1 VTRIR
6 KRRLPTLLLAV
17 SVVWLAATIAILPGS
32 RAASPT
38 APVALLDPIA
48 AVLKGTVTLTAT
60 VTPSTGRTVSS
71 VVFER
76 SPAGTGQWSTLATV
90 ATAPYSATLD
100 TTSLTN
106 GAYDFRVTATDSAG
120 ESGTSPTLTST
131 VNNPSPPPTVTLTD
145 PGQRLHG
152 VATLVAT
159 ASAAAGH
166 SIVSV
171 EFAYS
176 PAGSVNWTSIGVATQ
191 PPYQRAFDTTQLPD
205 GPYDFRATATD
216 DQGLAAV
223 DTATDRLIANTP
235 ETVQLNDPGAVLHGT
250 ATLNALISVDTTSAV
265 TTEFQLSPS
274 GKRSW
279 SPVASVDVTPRGRLV
294 STPVTGSFNTTSLP
308 DGPVD
313 LRAVTTNTDAGTVVY
328 SPVLK
333 SRIDNTAPTVTLS
346 PIAPSV
352 SGRVTLRATAD
363 DGATGSGV
371 AQVRFEWSTP
381 GSTVWTPI
389 GFDGTSPYS
398 TTWDTTQ
405 RPNGSYVVR
414 ARAID
419 EAQNES
425 SATSSP
431 FEISNAPQPQAPL
444 PSIRTLAAPAHGLTL
459 LGAVAGSPEHEA
471 WAYGFTSAAPA
482 EVDGHRL
489 PYTSPG
495 NQFVLLR
502 YGDSSGWRIEDVLRG
517 ADGQSP
523 FPLLPADQSA
533 ASGLLVRGAMAATG
547 EGWLWVKE
555 SSTRPGAADVYGLFH
570 RAAGASHFVLDASA
584 TAALGARLL
593 DPPVGG
599 ANAFSAIRLGAAADG
614 TPFGVLLSPAQAPT
628 SVNATSA
635 NGAPVTVQGRLQF
648 ATLDGTTW
656 TSRTAEVP
664 SNYAA
669 SPGEQLSLNG
679 ADLATAGTGWAIFSA
694 TSVNGSSKEPLLLS
708 RFTATGWTT
717 VSTEVDALDLR
728 GAAFASGSAVVPTGL
743 YARGGE
749 VWIGALVNLPGGQS
763 PVVVRYD
770 GANGG
775 TLDAWCGL
783 TVLLTSA
790 GCTGILDADHQA
802 AVPDASF
809 DTAGGELAL
818 ALDNGFVDVFT
829 GDDWRRVAAPGFSA
843 GGSSAFGDPT
853 TGWLAGPT
861 AFGRW
866 SLDKTTAL
874 VPWPQANRNPIVAIA
889 QPPGSD
895 GSATSP
901 GAISVGL
908 GGAALKF
915 DPGSGW
921 LVTPLPPRAS
931 HVNLLGVAFA
941 DPTHAVAVGQF
952 GTILRWDGT
961 TWTEDPQTLSI
972 TTNQLNAVAFGAD
985 GTGYAVGTFGTI
997 LRYDGSSWST
1007 EEPPAE
1013 DSGVDIT
1020 SVTVAGGD
1028 VFAVAG
1034 GNLIERSS
1042 DGTWHRIDPSLL
1054 PSDPAPASGDLT
1066 LVSGLPDGGVVAAGQ
1081 SILINRAGPGQ
1092 PFEYAPQPIEGTAVA
1107 LAATRDQSGALRSFV
1122 SIAPATNASSGVQDA
1137 GFPPGDGELIRQT
1150 PDGGWQ
1156 DLSEAQY
1163 PGGAL
1168 PADGMVKV
1176 DPVLAIAAS
1185 PDGGGAWAVGGY
1197 AGTPDSADR
1206 GSNAILSARPTGWL
1220 TSSIWRFDTGTQVQP
1235 PSIQSGN
1242 VTIPAQQGTVSFAF
1256 FSSAL
1261 CRASCASALDAQPD
1275 VNLTGAATQIAQFAK
1290 QPGGPAFAVLGGNA
1304 RGPIDADAYAAGNGA
1319 ADLARL
1325 PDLLAPLGSLPL
1337 FAAYG
1342 PLDAVPTL
1350 QNPAQA
1356 WDDAFSASPAPFGSA
1371 PAPTGIAPVASG
1383 EPDGNIHR
1391 YYAFDATQNGGTLR
1405 VVVLDNSAGSLE
1417 GTSPGQTA
1425 WLQTQLADARSK
1437 SLPVVVVAALP
1448 LRSNRATDGND
1459 VAAMLANAGV
1469 LAVFTTNSPF
1479 QLNEKYLVPDNAPAG
1494 APQIP
1499 EYEGAS
1505 LGYQDPSNNGVAWY
1519 DVSVDTAS
1527 RQVHVDAIPVV
1538 DSLALKPL
1546 QGLTVNRSFTLQFQ
1560 AIARRPV
1567 GSLATTTSNDSFPGF
1582 DDYVEIPAPD
1592 CGGRPCIQPSFRFSS
1607 SDPTIGDFV
1616 VPSGPGSRFPQ
1627 VDSSGHTTSSSTS
1640 GLFCAYNTG
1649 TTTVS
1654 ITTGLS
1660 TYSLPVTVES
1670 GGFGPPCGTVFRPG
1684 VNPIVHVQQQSSNA
1698 NATPPPPPPAPAPV
1712 ATELPLPTFVPPPPP
1727 PAPAPLP
1734 PTVIAP
1740 PAVHAPPPAPAPAPA
1755 PAPVPAPAPP
1765 APAPAAPPARVPVPE
1780 PQPFSPVAVVPPPVP
1795 PVQPVPP
1802 GGAVAQAPSAAPRK
1816 EKARKHASQ
1825 SAFTIRPAGADA
1837 ATWFFAA
1844 TGGSAV
1850 LVVAVLGWAVR
1861 PGRKSVP
1868 APVARGI
1875 DSGLR
1880 PRPRR

>member
-6 KRRLPTLLLAV
+6 TRRLPTLLLAV
-17 SVVWLAATIAILPGS
+17 GLVWLAATIAILPGS
-32 RAASPT
+32 RADTGT
-38 APVALLDPIA
+38 APVAQLDALA

-76 SPAGTGQWSTLATV
+76 SPAGAGTWSTIATTS
-90 ATAPYSATLD
+90 TAPYSASLD

-106 GAYDFRVTATDSAG
+106 GNYDFRVTATDSAG

-152 VATLVAT
+152 VATLAAT
-159 ASAAAGH
+159 ASAAPGH

-176 PAGSVNWTSIGVATQ
+176 PAGADNWTSVGVSTQ

-216 DQGLAAV
+216 DQGLTAV

-250 ATLNALISVDTTSAV
+250 ASLSALVSVDSTSVV

-274 GKRSW
+274 GKRTW

-294 STPVTGSFNTTSLP
+294 ATPVNASFDTTSFP

-333 SRIDNTAPTVTLS
+333 SRIDNTPPTVALS
-346 PIAPSV
+346 PIASSV
-352 SGRVTLRATAD
+352 SGRVTLEATAD

-371 AQVRFEWSTP
+371 AQVRFEWATP

-389 GFDGTSPYS
+389 GFDGTAPY
-398 TTWDTTQ
+398 TTIWDTPQ
-405 RPNGSYVVR
+405 RPNGSYIVR
-414 ARAID
+414 AVAID
-419 EAQNES
+419 QAQNES
-425 SATSSP
+425 SDTSTP
-431 FEISNAPQPQAPL
+431 FEISNVVQPQAPL
-444 PSIRTLAAPAHGLTL
+444 PSIRTLAAPAHDLTL

-482 EVDGHRL
+482 EVDGERL
-489 PYTSPG
+489 PYTSQG
-495 NQFVLLR
+495 NQLVLLR
-502 YGDSSGWRIEDVLRG
+502 YDDSGGWRIEDVLRA
-517 ADGQSP
+517 ADGVSP
-523 FPLLPADQSA
+523 FPLFPADQTA
-533 ASGLLVRGAMAATG
+533 ASGLIVRGAMTPTG
-547 EGWLWVKE
+547 EGWLWVRE
-555 SSTRPGAADVYGLFH
+555 TSTRAGVPDVYGLFH
-570 RAAGASHFVLDASA
+570 RAAGASHFVLDPTA
-584 TAALGARLL
+584 TAALGAGLL
-593 DPPVGG
+593 DPPIGG
-599 ANAFSAIRLGAAADG
+599 ANTFSSIRLAAASDG
-614 TPFGVLLSPAQAPT
+614 TSFGVLLSPGQAAAP
-628 SVNATSA
+628 VNATTAS
-635 NGAPVTVQGRLQF
+635 GTSVSVQGRLRF
-648 ATLDGTTW
+648 ATLNGATW
-656 TSRTAEVP
+656 TPRTAQVP
-664 SNYAA
+664 SNYAP
-669 SPGEQLSLNG
+669 SPGEQLSLND
-679 ADLATAGTGWAIFSA
+679 ADLGTAGTGWATFSVSSA
-694 TSVNGSSKEPLLLS
+694 NGSRQPLLLS
-708 RFTATGWTT
+708 RFTATTWTT
-717 VSTEVDALDLR
+717 VSTGVDGLDLK
-728 GAAFASGSAVVPTGL
+728 GAAFASGPSVVPTGL
-743 YARGGE
+743 YANADE

-763 PVVVRYD
+763 PIVVRYD
-770 GANGG
+770 ATNDA

-783 TVLLTSA
+783 SLIIASP
-790 GCTGILDADHQA
+790 GCTEILDAAHQA
-802 AVPDASF
+802 AVPDATF
-809 DTAGGELAL
+809 QTAAGEVGLAV
-818 ALDNGFVDVFT
+818 DNNVVDVFG
-829 GDDWRRVAAPGFSA
+829 GDEWRTVAAPGFSA
-843 GGSSAFGDPT
+843 GGSSAFSDPA
-853 TGWLAGPT
+853 TGWLAGPS

-866 SLDKTTAL
+866 SADQTTAL
-874 VPWPQANRNPIVAIA
+874 VPWPQANRNPILAIA
-889 QPPGSD
+889 QPPGTA
-895 GSATSP
+895 GRATSP
-901 GAISVGL
+901 GAICVGID
-908 GGAALKF
+908 GAALRF
-915 DPGSGW
+915 DPSSGW
-921 LVTPLPPRAS
+921 LITPLPPRAS

-941 DPTHAVAVGQF
+941 DASHAFAVGQF

-961 TWTEDPQTLSI
+961 SWTEDPQTLTA
-972 TTNQLNAVAFGAD
+972 TTNQLNAVAFGSD
-985 GTGYAVGTFGTI
+985 GIGYAVGTFGTI
-997 LRYDGSSWST
+997 LRFDGSGWSP
-1007 EEPPAE
+1007 EQPPPE
-1013 DSGVDIT
+1013 DAGVNIT

-1028 VFAVAG
+1028 VLAVAG
-1034 GNLIERSS
+1034 GNLIERTS
-1042 DGTWHRIDPSLL
+1042 DGTWQRVDPSLL
-1054 PSDPAPASGDLT
+1054 PGNPAPPSGDLT

-1081 SILINRAGPGQ
+1081 SILINRDGPGQ
-1092 PFEYAPQPIEGTAVA
+1092 PFAYAPQPIEGTAVA
-1107 LAATRDQSGALRSFV
+1107 LAATRDQDGQLRSFV
-1122 SIAPATNASSGVQDA
+1122 SIAPAAGTTSDVQDA
-1137 GFPPGDGELIRQT
+1137 GFPPGDGELLRQT
-1150 PDGGWQ
+1150 DDGGWQ
-1156 DLSEAQY
+1156 DLSQAQF
-1163 PGGAL
+1163 PGGGL
-1168 PADGMVKV
+1168 PVDGMVKV

-1185 PDGGGAWAVGGY
+1185 PDGEGAWAVGGY
-1197 AGTPDSADR
+1197 AGTPDAADR

-1220 TSSIWRFDTGTQVQP
+1220 TSSIWRYDSGTQVAP
-1235 PSIQSGN
+1235 PSLQSGT
-1242 VTIPAQQGTVSFAF
+1242 VTIPAQPGTVSFAF

-1290 QPGGPAFAVLGGNA
+1290 QPGGPMFAMLGGNA

-1325 PDLLAPLGSLPL
+1325 PDLLAPLGTLPL

-1371 PAPTGIAPVASG
+1371 PAPAGIAPVASG
-1383 EPDGNIHR
+1383 EPDGNVHR

-1405 VVVLDNSAGSLE
+1405 VIVLDNSAGSLE
-1417 GTSPGQTA
+1417 GTSAGQTA
-1425 WLQTQLADARSK
+1425 WLQSELADAQSK

-1499 EYEGAS
+1499 EFEGAS
-1505 LGYQDPSNNGVAWY
+1505 LGYQDPSNNGVVWY
-1519 DVSVDTAS
+1519 DVSVDTRA
-1527 RQVHVDAIPVV
+1527 RQVHVDAIPVI

-1560 AIARRPV
+1560 AVARRPV

-1582 DDYVEIPAPD
+1582 DNYVEIPAPD
-1592 CGGRPCIQPSFRFSS
+1592 CGARPCIQPSFRFSS

-1616 VPSGPGSRFPQ
+1616 VPSGAGSRFPQ
-1627 VDSSGHTTSSSTS
+1627 VDSSGHTTPSTTS

-1712 ATELPLPTFVPPPPP
+1712 ATELPLPTIVPPPPP
-1727 PAPAPLP
+1727 PAPVPLP
-1734 PTVIAP
+1734 PV
-1740 PAVHAPPPAPAPAPA
+1740 VVAPPPAPVAAPP
-1755 PAPVPAPAPP
+1755 PAPVPAPVPPPVPVPAPPP
-1765 APAPAAPPARVPVPE
+1765 APVPAPEA
-1780 PQPFSPVAVVPPPVP
+1780 QPFAPVQIVPPPVP

-1825 SAFTIRPAGADA
+1825 SAFTIRPAGSNGAD
-1837 ATWFFAA
+1837 WFFAA
-1844 TGGSAV
+1844 TGTSTV
-1850 LVVAVLGWAVR
+1850 LVFALLGVALR
-1861 PGRKSVP
+1861 PGGKPVP
-1868 APVARGI
+1868 APASRGA
-1875 DSGLR
+1875 DAVLR
-1880 PRPRR
+1880 PRRRR